1 MPISCA
7 QWLTV
12 TLFGFKIP
20 MRNNSFVKVTD
31 IPIAE
36 EDNGAHGFLCR
47 IKGRDRVFIKLRNR
61 IGVEY
66 DGKIIPMTAVN
77 TLNNIPL
84 GWHCGHSGAWS
95 YSLDIDNNERY
106 LHHVGQSY
114 ALLHQRESRTRGGR
128 HRLKASQGCADNG
141 VNGCNL
147 VLHLE
152 HLDVLLVDHLVDN
165 FRSGGNGV
173 TRKEF

>member
-1 MPISCA
+1 MPIPGA

-12 TLFGFKIP
+12 TLFDIKIP
-20 MRNNSFVKVTD
+20 MRNNSFVKVAD

-61 IGVEY
+61 IRVEY
-66 DGKIIPMTAVN
+66 DGKVVTMTAVN
-77 TLNNIPL
+77 TLNDIPL
-84 GWHCGHSGAWS
+84 CRHSRHTGAGS
-95 YSLDIDNNERY
+95 YPLNVNDNERH

-114 ALLHQRESRTRGGR
+114 ALLHQRESRARCGR
-128 HRLKASQGCADNG
+128 HRLEASQGCADNG
-141 VNGCNL
+141 VKGCNL
-147 VLHLE
+147 VLPLE